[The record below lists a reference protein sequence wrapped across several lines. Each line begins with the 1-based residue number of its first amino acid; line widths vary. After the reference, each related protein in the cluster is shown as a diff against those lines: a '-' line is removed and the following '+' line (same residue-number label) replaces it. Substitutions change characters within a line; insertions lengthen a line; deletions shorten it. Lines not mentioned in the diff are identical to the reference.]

1 VSQETPP
8 SPNRQSSLGTAVML
22 LYLGG
27 VFGILSAVASAT
39 ALDAPNALK
48 FVFAAISVVLAAL
61 CFALGMFIDVQRP

>member
-1 VSQETPP
+1 
-8 SPNRQSSLGTAVML
+8 ML

-27 VFGILSAVASAT
+27 VVGILSAVASAT

-61 CFALGMFIDVQRP
+61 CFALGMFIDLQRP